1 LEKLLNWLLVMQYAI
16 DLLKVQHI
24 IVCGHYGCGG
34 VKMALAVALRG
45 GVRLI

>member
-1 LEKLLNWLLVMQYAI
+1 LEKLLNWLSVMQYAS

-34 VKMALAVALRG
+34 VKMALAAARSRYAVA
-45 GVRLI
+45 